1 MEKSIKRVEFEEAHA
16 DLVKLVEEL
25 VTKKNISLLQIAG
38 IMQATATRIYK
49 EVLSEEEFI
58 SLMAMVVD
66 QSTELG
72 AEKETLH

>member
-1 MEKSIKRVEFEEAHA
+1 MEKGRVKRCEAAHA
-16 DLVKLVEEL
+16 DIVNLFDEL
-25 VTKKNISLLQIAG
+25 GTKKNVSLLEIAG

-58 SLMAMVVD
+58 SLMAMIVD
-66 QSTELG
+66 HSTELG

>member
-1 MEKSIKRVEFEEAHA
+1 MEKSVKRFEEAHTRI
-16 DLVKLVEEL
+16 VKLVEEL
-25 VTKKNISLLQIAG
+25 VTKKNVSLLEIAG

>member
-1 MEKSIKRVEFEEAHA
+1 MEKSVKRFEEAHTRI
-16 DLVKLVEEL
+16 VKVVEEL
-25 VTKKNISLLQIAG
+25 VTEKNVSILEIAG

-49 EVLSEEEFI
+49 SVLSEKEFL

-66 QSTELG
+66 HSTELG

>member
-1 MEKSIKRVEFEEAHA
+1 MEKSVKKFEEAHTRI
-16 DLVKLVEEL
+16 LKVVEEL
-25 VTKKNISLLQIAG
+25 VTKKNVSMLEIAG

>member
-1 MEKSIKRVEFEEAHA
+1 MEKSVKRFEEAHTRI
-16 DLVKLVEEL
+16 LKVVEEL
-25 VTKKNISLLQIAG
+25 VTKKNVSMLEIAG

-49 EVLSEEEFI
+49 TVLSEEEFL

-66 QSTELG
+66 HSTELG